1 MTTTSNGTGD
11 ILDILQ
17 LAKNRYPGNRE
28 MQGKYLNIAIDLM
41 KRDYEE
47 IQSIDL
53 EWNDFDVELTVFPNL
68 GMVYSFWELNQN
80 GETKAVGL
88 EEMNPDSRISRLLFS
103 SDTRY
108 TTSLVNMWM

>member
-17 LAKNRYPGNRE
+17 LAKKRYPNNHE
-28 MQGKYLNIAIDLM
+28 MQGKYLKIAIDLM

-47 IQSIDL
+47 IRSINL
-53 EWNDFDVELTVFPNL
+53 EWNGYDVELTVFSNL

-88 EEMNPDSRISRLLFS
+88 EEMSPNSKVSRLLFS
-103 SDTRY
+103 SHSRY
-108 TTSLVNMWM
+108 TTSLLSKWM